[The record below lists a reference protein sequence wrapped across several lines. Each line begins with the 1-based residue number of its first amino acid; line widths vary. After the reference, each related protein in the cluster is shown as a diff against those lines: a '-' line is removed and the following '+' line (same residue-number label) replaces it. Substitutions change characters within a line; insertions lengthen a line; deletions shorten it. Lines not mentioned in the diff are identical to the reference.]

1 MRVSKEEEKRKSS
14 DDYDLLNDNLRQN
27 ETKLS
32 SFNIESLNN
41 EYKNIN
47 DTIRQKNDRIA
58 KLEKICDTLNQYFTL
73 KNVISDKE
81 KELLNCE
88 TIFPDV
94 CSKFAQ
100 AEDKFKNVDNTFN
113 NMRVLAE
120 DWMKE
125 YRAKLK
131 DGEPCPLCGSLEHK
145 YKDESIVDSLLD
157 TIEKQRNDA
166 RNIYLAAFKEKNGM
180 EAELKSLQD
189 VLKINKKNLS
199 EFEKRLDDLCDNKP
213 VYDIEKIKNVINSH
227 MVEVDKYKLKSE
239 NIFNQ
244 LSLARDLQNGI
255 NSLRDKLDEKKHA
268 VNNLEK
274 EILEINKNVEILSNR
289 IDSLKKDKM
298 GKESLFD
305 GKILEAG
312 KYLTHDN
319 WLDEWKRDESRY
331 MQILEDNAEKW
342 FKVKE
347 NYDIVRKKSMNMNLL
362 TDSVSNIL
370 KK

>member
-157 TIEKQRNDA
+157 TIEN
-166 RNIYLAAFKEKNGM
+166 KEM
-180 EAELKSLQD
+180 MQEIFIWLL
-189 VLKINKKNLS
+189 LR
-199 EFEKRLDDLCDNKP
+199 KR
-213 VYDIEKIKNVINSH
+213 
-227 MVEVDKYKLKSE
+227 
-239 NIFNQ
+239 
-244 LSLARDLQNGI
+244 
-255 NSLRDKLDEKKHA
+255 
-268 VNNLEK
+268 
-274 EILEINKNVEILSNR
+274 
-289 IDSLKKDKM
+289 
-298 GKESLFD
+298 
-305 GKILEAG
+305 
-312 KYLTHDN
+312 T
-319 WLDEWKRDESRY
+319 EWR
-331 MQILEDNAEKW
+331 LN
-342 FKVKE
+342 
-347 NYDIVRKKSMNMNLL
+347 
-362 TDSVSNIL
+362 
-370 KK
+370 